1 MREKIE
7 KSLKKAKNRLDSW
20 FKDGDCD
27 DQATEDWLMGVIHG
41 LEVALLAT
49 KGEND

>member
-1 MREKIE
+1 MKGKIE
-7 KSLKKAKNRLDSW
+7 RNLKKAKKRLDSW

-41 LEVALLAT
+41 LEIALLAI
-49 KGEND
+49 KEDND